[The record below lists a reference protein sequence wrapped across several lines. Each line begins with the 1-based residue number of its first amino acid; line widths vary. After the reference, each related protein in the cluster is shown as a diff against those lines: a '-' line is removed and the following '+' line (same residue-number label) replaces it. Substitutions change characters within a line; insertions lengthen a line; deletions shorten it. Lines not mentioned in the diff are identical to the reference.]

1 MGEENGARMA
11 DNSEVTNSVREIREL
26 LDQERVVRAER
37 VSDLIS
43 RFEVFDAQRQEF
55 ADGLTKASQGI
66 MQEQKERESVQG
78 EVKELRGFLDRE
90 TQAREKD
97 VRALSRTVSEATK
110 GVVDTES
117 EALISKIREEC
128 LEVMDTE
135 IKPLREGLTKVVEA
149 VQQERRS
156 RAEGDNKLRT
166 DCAEAI
172 QKEINQRLELAKKM
186 EKELQEA
193 VEVIE
198 LAIQECRQGL
208 ETHTHELTVDEEEEG
223 GFPKAKSEVLR
234 GVAEEDGLSSEEEDR
249 SAKANRRNA
258 SFS

>member
-1 MGEENGARMA
+1 MG
-11 DNSEVTNSVREIREL
+11 
-26 LDQERVVRAER
+26 
-37 VSDLIS
+37 
-43 RFEVFDAQRQEF
+43 
-55 ADGLTKASQGI
+55 
-66 MQEQKERESVQG
+66 
-78 EVKELRGFLDRE
+78 
-90 TQAREKD
+90 
-97 VRALSRTVSEATK
+97 

-117 EALISKIREEC
+117 EALTSKIREEC

-208 ETHTHELTVDEEEEG
+208 ETHTHELTVDEEEENN
-223 GFPKAKSEVLR
+223 FTKDKSESLR
-234 GVAEEDGLSSEEEDR
+234 RVTEEDGDGL
-249 SAKANRRNA
+249 
-258 SFS
+258 